1 MRACVATCV
10 RTGRACVSTPST
22 TSRDARAWPRAK
34 PTKNTHNTRRVAMAP
49 GIASASGES
58 WGLSFVGL
66 DRYDGFL
73 LRVASPGRHDGRKGA
88 SGDGIPKLLATDG

>member
-49 GIASASGES
+49 GGVSTFGQAGTGRVANAPRRAE
-58 WGLSFVGL
+58 
-66 DRYDGFL
+66 GFL
-73 LRVASPGRHDGRKGA
+73 LWGST
-88 SGDGIPKLLATDG
+88 ATMDFY